1 MSACSFVDFAQS
13 ASPEGQRSLQELEA
27 ACEAAPFGR
36 KQETIIDETYRK
48 AGKMDSRNFMTRF
61 HAEQTGIVDMIRTGL
76 LTGSSEEEGISAQLY
91 KLNVYGKGAFFKPH
105 VDTPHS
111 QKMFG
116 SLVIVFPT
124 PHEGGQLILRKENSE
139 WTFDAARLLSGSADR
154 IAYVAFFSDVEHE
167 VLPVLSG
174 HRVTITYNLYF
185 DNAQSRPKVP
195 KGLAVTQPLHASSG
209 AIKESLRAFLRSPKI
224 LPDGGTI
231 GFGLRHV
238 YALPT
243 VWDDGDPEPLRAIG
257 QGLKGSDAALYRACK
272 ELGLAPRLRLI
283 TENFDDP
290 IMLDHINCLG
300 HVGEE
305 DETAILLDAGGVFI
319 KDAEFPGDDENDE
332 GEGVGHRKLPVHWVT
347 ELNGLNRTSQAYL
360 SYGNEAS
367 MGYMYV
373 FVCLIADVG
382 KHSDRI
388 VGLSMVDEGVAE
400 GEGGA
405 QPSGTNEAVPGA

>member
-1 MSACSFVDFAQS
+1 M
-13 ASPEGQRSLQELEA
+13 
-27 ACEAAPFGR
+27 
-36 KQETIIDETYRK
+36 
-48 AGKMDSRNFMTRF
+48 
-61 HAEQTGIVDMIRTGL
+61 
-76 LTGSSEEEGISAQLY
+76 
-91 KLNVYGKGAFFKPH
+91 
-105 VDTPHS
+105 
-111 QKMFG
+111 
-116 SLVIVFPT
+116 
-124 PHEGGQLILRKENSE
+124 
-139 WTFDAARLLSGSADR
+139 
-154 IAYVAFFSDVEHE
+154 
-167 VLPVLSG
+167 
-174 HRVTITYNLYF
+174 
-185 DNAQSRPKVP
+185 

-305 DETAILLDAGGVFI
+305 DETAILLDAGGIFI
-319 KDAEFPGDDENDE
+319 KDAEFPGDDEDDV
-332 GEGVGHRKLPVHWVT
+332 GEGVGKTDRESENDIEHEGDSVDDSGNMDTQDNTSDYGSTGCSYDSDEPWKGHRKLPVHWVT

-382 KHSDRI
+382 KYSDRV

-405 QPSGTNEAVPGA
+405 QRSRTNEAVSGA